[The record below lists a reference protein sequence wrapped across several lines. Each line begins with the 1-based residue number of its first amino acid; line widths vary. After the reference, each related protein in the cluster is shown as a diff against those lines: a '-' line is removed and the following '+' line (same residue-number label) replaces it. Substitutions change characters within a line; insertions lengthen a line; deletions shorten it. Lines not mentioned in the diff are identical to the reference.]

1 MELNLE
7 RNMENEILAG
17 MDSPIS
23 RQRLGNI
30 MSAAEN
36 VQSTQLEVDDVRTG
50 VSDAVKSLEKE
61 TRQMFPDKKEVAQAT
76 NLEEEKDSKNK
87 EVKTVVVE
95 KRILGMKPL
104 VFTIVV
110 IAVAVGGYI
119 AYRNY
124 KKAA

>member
-87 EVKTVVVE
+87 EVKT
-95 KRILGMKPL
+95 KRKYFGIS
-104 VFTIVV
+104 
-110 IAVAVGGYI
+110 
-119 AYRNY
+119 
-124 KKAA
+124 